1 MASPEPK
8 RLMRW
13 LGHHPLRTVLRI
25 AATVLGVTATLWL
38 LSAIWPEPDRV
49 APGAAPSED
58 DPTAIAAYPL
68 GPVTVLLVGID
79 SDQVGDSLNQAAPKG
94 AANADALML
103 LRIDASTS
111 LEVLQ
116 IPIELA
122 VQLPGAGE
130 PSTLASL
137 WRGGGV
143 ALVNDA
149 IREIVGLPLDQPQRY
164 VVMPR
169 SVLRSL
175 VDDMGEVEVVLG
187 QSYQRKDKAQ
197 NYSVNLQAG
206 RQTLNG
212 AQAEQLVRYL
222 KDPRD
227 DPNRRLR
234 QQLLIQAVMDQL
246 RTPGVLVRMPQL
258 MDGIRDQVQ
267 TNLTKA
273 EMLSLTAALV
283 ASSSPVRIN
292 ELPLAERAGEQ
303 VLRQIKPGLT
313 PPLWPSP

>member
-1 MASPEPK
+1 MASSEPK

-13 LGHHPLRTVLRI
+13 FGHHPLRTVLRI
-25 AATVLGVTATLWL
+25 AATILGLTATLWL
-38 LSAIWPEPDRV
+38 LSAIWPEPDRA
-49 APGAAPSED
+49 APGADASED
-58 DPTAIAAYPL
+58 APTSLAAYPL
-68 GPVTVLLVGID
+68 APVTVLLVGID

-103 LRIDASTS
+103 LRIDASTA
-111 LEVLQ
+111 LQVLQ

-122 VQLPGAGE
+122 VQLPGSKE

-137 WRGGGV
+137 WQVGGV

-149 IREIVGLPLDQPQRY
+149 IREIVGLPIDQPQRY

-175 VDDMGEVEVVLG
+175 VDEMGEVEVVLG
-187 QSYQRKDKAQ
+187 QSYKRKDKAQ

-234 QQLLIQAVMDQL
+234 QQLLMQAAVDQL

-267 TNLTKA
+267 TNLTKP

-283 ASSSPVRIN
+283 ASPSPVKIN
-292 ELPLAERAGEQ
+292 QLPLAERAGEQ